1 MAQGIFFFF
10 PLHNFISSPV
20 EWHHLRE
27 RLENQIF
34 LFGPIPVCNYWLSLS
49 IFFLWN
55 LSQVKRYSRGWLWIF
70 VYFENL
76 FLPATISLCWESR
89 AVESAASRVAIY
101 SGNSVKSPGGHMPPN
116 LDVHFQFH
124 MRVVGPIL
132 LLSCFFS
139 FFLSWLE
146 TPWTLCPS
154 LTAGYVRI
162 VSFFSFFRALHWCN
176 SFPPPYKNWHFDFF
190 QLPLCCFDQD
200 SASTSSHRFIT
211 LLRRLGIIWPLVK
224 KKKALAYN
232 PNVIVNIYSRPT
244 WFLFF

>member
-1 MAQGIFFFF
+1 MEISSSQKDTRESSRSRDFSSAGFLNGARNFFF
-10 PLHNFISSPV
+10 PPSQFHIISRRVASSS
-20 EWHHLRE
+20 RE
-27 RLENQIF
+27 ENQIF

-176 SFPPPYKNWHFDFF
+176 SFSPTIQKLTFWLFPAPP
-190 QLPLCCFDQD
+190 L
-200 SASTSSHRFIT
+200 
-211 LLRRLGIIWPLVK
+211 LLR
-224 KKKALAYN
+224 
-232 PNVIVNIYSRPT
+232 SR
-244 WFLFF
+244 